1 MKDGVYTVMGHD
13 WLLLANLPG
22 IIIGEVDNDCIWA
35 EQNFR
40 PIEPRTTDIS
50 VLKKLL
56 VNPKEKI
63 EA

>member
-1 MKDGVYTVMGHD
+1 MGHD

-40 PIEPRTTDIS
+40 PIEPRTSDIS
-50 VLKKLL
+50 VFKRLL
-56 VNPKEKI
+56 VNPKQKI
-63 EA
+63 DA